1 MTKRI
6 LFLLFTIS
14 IGYVNSQVGVGTTSP
29 DASSVLEV
37 QSTTQGML
45 TPRMISSQRT
55 SISTPATGL
64 IVYQTDGI
72 AGFYYYTGS
81 TWVVLINGSDAL
93 PAVNGSAVTNLNAS
107 NLSSGTVPTARL
119 GSGTADNSTY
129 LRGDGT
135 WSTPGG
141 ASSKKYGQIR
151 MTGNGTISGGL
162 EGGSANTIGAEVSL
176 GDDTTPITV
185 ENGVLWNSATKT
197 FLINNEGDYEINV
210 NSILEHVKRDVWAT
224 YVTTRIYVNNTEVFN
239 SEPILFPIWGVSVD
253 RTINNYNLF
262 KRLFAG
268 DVVNV
273 TIQYQGQGEGVRLI
287 SGSTISIKQL

>member
-1 MTKRI
+1 MRKI
-6 LFLLFTIS
+6 FLSFALIS
-14 IGYVNSQVGVGTTSP
+14 TSVLTHAQVGVGTTTP
-29 DASSVLEV
+29 DASSILEV

-45 TPRMISSQRT
+45 TPRMTSTQRVAIN
-55 SISTPATGL
+55 SPANGL

-81 TWVVLINGSDAL
+81 AWVVLLNGSDAL
-93 PAVNGSAVTNLNAS
+93 PAVNGSAVTDLNAS
-107 NLSSGTVPTARL
+107 NLTTGTIAPARM

-135 WSTPGG
+135 WSTPSGG
-141 ASSKKYGQIR
+141 SSKKYGQIR
-151 MTGNGTISGGL
+151 MTGNGTVSGGL
-162 EGGSANTIGAEVSL
+162 EGGSANTTGSEVSL
-176 GDDTTPITV
+176 GDDISPIKV
-185 ENGVLWNSATKT
+185 ENGVIWNAATKT

-210 NSILEHVKRDVWAT
+210 NTILEHVKRDVWST
-224 YVTTRIYVNNTEVFN
+224 YVTTRIYVNNTEIFN

-253 RTINNYNLF
+253 RTVSNYNLF

-273 TIQYQGQGEGVRLI
+273 TIQYEGQGEGVRLI
-287 SGSTISIKQL
+287 SGSALSIKQL

>member
-1 MTKRI
+1 MIFVIT
-6 LFLLFTIS
+6 F
-14 IGYVNSQVGVGTTSP
+14 GYVQSQVGVGTTTP
-29 DASSVLEV
+29 DASSILEV

-45 TPRMISSQRT
+45 TPRMTSAQRTAISS
-55 SISTPATGL
+55 PATGL

-81 TWVVLINGSDAL
+81 AWVVLINGSDAL

-135 WSTPGG
+135 WSTPNSG
-141 ASSKKYGQIR
+141 SSKKYGQIR

-176 GDDTTPITV
+176 GDDTSPIAV
-185 ENGVLWNSATKT
+185 ENGVVWNSATKT
-197 FLINNEGDYEINV
+197 FLINNQGDYEINV
-210 NSILEHVKRDVWAT
+210 TAILEHVKRDVWAT
-224 YVTTRIYVNNTEVFN
+224 YVTTRIYVNNTEIFN
-239 SEPILFPIWGVSVD
+239 SNPILFPIWGVSVD
-253 RTINNYNLF
+253 RTINNYNVFKKLF
-262 KRLFAG
+262 VG
-268 DVVNV
+268 DNVKV
-273 TIQYQGQGEGVRLI
+273 TIQYQGQGEGVQLI
-287 SGSTISIKQL
+287 SGSTVSIKQL